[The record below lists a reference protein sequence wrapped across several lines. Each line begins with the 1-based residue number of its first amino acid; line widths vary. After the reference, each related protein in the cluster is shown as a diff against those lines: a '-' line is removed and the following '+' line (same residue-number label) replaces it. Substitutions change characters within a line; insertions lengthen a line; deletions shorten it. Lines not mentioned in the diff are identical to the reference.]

1 MALAVY
7 ARGEDGR
14 IALASD
20 AKAALVEPAAV
31 WIDLLNP
38 TAGEEALVES
48 AHGLEIPSPAEREA
62 LEESSR
68 FYEEGGALFLT
79 PTIITTRDER
89 TVRDTITFVLSR
101 NLLVTLRH
109 CTPRAF
115 EIGKGRASVRLG
127 EALNAPDVLLLLLES
142 LVERTADRLAGAV
155 DAVEDLALKVTN
167 GRGRTRDLER
177 HLRALGRLGA
187 LAAQARDA
195 LGSLSRLAR
204 FASAVAGRHK
214 LPPDRLDVLARDI
227 DDLEL
232 QADGLTTDVNFLL
245 DAALG
250 LVATR
255 QNDAMKATAGAT
267 LLFLPPTLIASIFGM
282 NFEHMTVFREPLG
295 GWLAVAGMAA
305 SAVLIGIVAWWRR
318 WL

>member
-7 ARGEDGR
+7 ARGEGGR
-14 IALASD
+14 IARAHDPMAS
-20 AKAALVEPAAV
+20 LV
-31 WIDLLNP
+31 D
-38 TAGEEALVES
+38 S
-48 AHGLEIPSPAEREA
+48 AHGLEIPTPAEREA

-79 PTIITTRDER
+79 PTVITSRDER
-89 TVRDTITFVLSR
+89 TVRDTVTFVLAR
-101 NLLVTLRH
+101 NRLVTLRH
-109 CTPRAF
+109 CTPTAF

-155 DAVEDLALKVTN
+155 DAVEDLALQVTN

-177 HLRALGRLGA
+177 HLRTLGRLGA

-195 LGSLSRLAR
+195 PGSLSRLTR
-204 FASAVAGRHK
+204 FANAVASRHA
-214 LPPDRLDVLARDI
+214 LPPERLDVLARDI

-267 LLFLPPTLIASIFGM
+267 LFFLPPTLIASIFGM
-282 NFEHMTVFREPLG
+282 NFEHMSVFQEPLG
-295 GWLAVAGMAA
+295 GWLAVGAMAGSAA
-305 SAVLIGIVAWWRR
+305 LIGFVAWWRR